1 MSSILRALR
10 KLEQESLPE
19 ERGILVADSSDR
31 KTQSGP
37 QPVRFTK
44 KNVLL
49 YGVGVISLVMACVVL
64 LAALEVGPF
73 GDRVGPL
80 GPDPNSIAADRQS
93 PAPDRTTDETAPSRA
108 VPPKP
113 RTDTVAASRPPKPAT
128 SADRRN
134 TDASSQSRRAAAPP
148 PATSRR
154 QATRSPD
161 SKPKAASPRETGKS
175 VTSSDAELAARVM
188 RSREQKPP
196 VTLKKVAKTQQ
207 NRVPPSDSTEFNPP
221 TLASPE
227 LKLQAISWAEQP
239 QQRIAV
245 INGEILNI
253 GEQIS
258 GYVVVNIRMNDVI
271 LQQNGT
277 MWRMIFGAR

>member
-49 YGVGVISLVMACVVL
+49 YGVGVISLVMACVAL

-113 RTDTVAASRPPKPAT
+113 RTDTAAASRPPK
-128 SADRRN
+128 
-134 TDASSQSRRAAAPP
+134 

-196 VTLKKVAKTQQ
+196 VTLNKVSKTQQ